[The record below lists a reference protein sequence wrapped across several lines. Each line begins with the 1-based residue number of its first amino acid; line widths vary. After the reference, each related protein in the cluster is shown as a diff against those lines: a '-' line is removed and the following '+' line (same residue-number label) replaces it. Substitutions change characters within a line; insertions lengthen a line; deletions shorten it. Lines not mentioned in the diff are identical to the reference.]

1 MSKKQPSRT
10 PFITNPSMQ
19 LVLAELESM
28 NNGELRLLQSVIEGL
43 LKPSKPKE
51 REQLELDLQWGES

>member
-10 PFITNPSMQ
+10 PFFQNPSMQ
-19 LVLAELESM
+19 LVLAATNTL

-51 REQLELDLQWGES
+51 REQQELDFQGGES

>member
-10 PFITNPSMQ
+10 PFFQNPSMQ
-19 LVLAELESM
+19 LVLAATNTL

-51 REQLELDLQWGES
+51 RKQLELDLQGGES

>member
-10 PFITNPSMQ
+10 PFFQNPSMQ
-19 LVLAELESM
+19 LVLAATNTL

-51 REQLELDLQWGES
+51 REQLELDLQGGES